1 MTIKV
6 NVKERDKNKVY
17 KPLTQKDL
25 DEAIIRGQERFARF
39 PVSTVSYDSK
49 NDKILLANVG
59 NSICMENGDPEMKK
73 IAKITIGN
81 NNTDSIANYLYT
93 LIENEK

>member
-1 MTIKV
+1 MKWCSICPKKLNISNENT
-6 NVKERDKNKVY
+6 Y
-17 KPLTQKDL
+17 
-25 DEAIIRGQERFARF
+25 AIG
-39 PVSTVSYDSK
+39 DSK